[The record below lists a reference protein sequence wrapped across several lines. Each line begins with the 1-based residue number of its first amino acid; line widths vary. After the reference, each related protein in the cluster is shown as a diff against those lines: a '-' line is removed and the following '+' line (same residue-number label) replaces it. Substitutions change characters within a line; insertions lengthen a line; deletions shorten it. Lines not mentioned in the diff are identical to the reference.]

1 MRVLTVYIPDQP
13 PENYDGKDWTWH
25 WEPEEIYGEI
35 TKWETLQYNVSLKKM
50 STLIIKRKDGSL
62 TLKIDG
68 NFTTMEQT
76 IKEDEDEKTKEEDE
90 KTINTSKEENGI

>member
-1 MRVLTVYIPDQP
+1 MRVLTVYIPDQA
-13 PENYDGKDWTWH
+13 PENYDAKDWIWH
-25 WEPEEIYGEI
+25 WEPEEIYGTI

-50 STLIIKRKDGSL
+50 STLIIKRKDGSV

-68 NFTTMEQT
+68 NFVALEQT
-76 IKEDEDEKTKEEDE
+76 IKEDSDE